1 MPSRF
6 AKTFHGC
13 WCVCKCLLFQLFCLK
28 GYLLCMLQFC
38 YFSFKQ
44 KRQIMQ
50 FELQERRIL
59 IIFHGI
65 FGVSMRFVISQFF
78 FFFFFWKFRII
89 FMLYGVERLF
99 MTPKTIFKC
108 LLISSDVTVTVGL
121 INYPFHLTI
130 IWQKTSI
137 FTMAVQLLNLV
148 SIGLLFKTL

>member
-1 MPSRF
+1 
-6 AKTFHGC
+6 
-13 WCVCKCLLFQLFCLK
+13 
-28 GYLLCMLQFC
+28 MLQFC
-38 YFSFKQ
+38 YFSFKH

-65 FGVSMRFVISQFF
+65 FGVAMRFLISQFF
-78 FFFFFWKFRII
+78 FFFFFCLLFRII
-89 FMLYGVERLF
+89 FMFNGVERLF

-108 LLISSDVTVTVGL
+108 LFISSDVTVTVGL

-148 SIGLLFKTL
+148 SIGLLFRTL

>member
-28 GYLLCMLQFC
+28 GYLLRMLQFC
-38 YFSFKQ
+38 YFSFKH

-65 FGVSMRFVISQFF
+65 FGVAMRFVISQFF
-78 FFFFFWKFRII
+78 FFFFFLIVPYHFYVIWSWTTFYDAQNDLQMFAYIQRCHSDCWLDKLSISFDNYLAEEDKY
-89 FMLYGVERLF
+89 LYYG
-99 MTPKTIFKC
+99 
-108 LLISSDVTVTVGL
+108 S
-121 INYPFHLTI
+121 
-130 IWQKTSI
+130 
-137 FTMAVQLLNLV
+137 AVIKPCFYRFIV
-148 SIGLLFKTL
+148 